1 MVKQLLYLII
11 IFITLN
17 IILEIF
23 LSGTKLDKFIRFVF
37 SAVVVFFILN
47 ATIGFLTAKSSIG
60 EIIQENNE
68 SIEYNWQIQTEELE
82 KIIVTRLRLEFDE
95 NVKLKLAYH
104 IDENTI
110 VYDKI
115 TIYNVKKANKVE
127 DITKVI
133 NEYVDCE
140 VVVVDE

>member
-68 SIEYNWQIQTEELE
+68 SIEYNWQTQTEELE
-82 KIIVTRLRLEFDE
+82 KIILTRLQLEFDE

-104 IDENTI
+104 IDENAI
-110 VYDKI
+110 IYDKV
-115 TIYNVKKANKVE
+115 TVYKVE
-127 DITKVI
+127 NINKIDDITKVI

-140 VVVVDE
+140 VVIVDE

>member
-68 SIEYNWQIQTEELE
+68 SIEYNWQTQTEELE

-110 VYDKI
+110 VYDKM

>member
-68 SIEYNWQIQTEELE
+68 SIEYNWQTQTEELE

-110 VYDKI
+110 VYDKM
-115 TIYNVKKANKVE
+115 TIYNVKNVNKAE

>member
-68 SIEYNWQIQTEELE
+68 SIEYNWQTQTEELE

-110 VYDKI
+110 VYDKM
-115 TIYNVKKANKVE
+115 TIYNVKNANKVE

>member
-68 SIEYNWQIQTEELE
+68 SIEYNWQTQTEELE

-115 TIYNVKKANKVE
+115 TIYNVKNANKVE

>member
-68 SIEYNWQIQTEELE
+68 SIEYNWQTQTEELE

-110 VYDKI
+110 VYDKM
-115 TIYNVKKANKVE
+115 TIYNVKNVNKAE
-127 DITKVI
+127 EITKVI

>member
-82 KIIVTRLRLEFDE
+82 KIIHDNHLVCP
-95 NVKLKLAYH
+95 VCGK
-104 IDENTI
+104 
-110 VYDKI
+110 
-115 TIYNVKKANKVE
+115 E
-127 DITKVI
+127 D
-133 NEYVDCE
+133 
-140 VVVVDE
+140 

>member
-68 SIEYNWQIQTEELE
+68 SIEYNWQTQTEELE

-110 VYDKI
+110 VYDKM
-115 TIYNVKKANKVE
+115 TIYNVKNVNKVE